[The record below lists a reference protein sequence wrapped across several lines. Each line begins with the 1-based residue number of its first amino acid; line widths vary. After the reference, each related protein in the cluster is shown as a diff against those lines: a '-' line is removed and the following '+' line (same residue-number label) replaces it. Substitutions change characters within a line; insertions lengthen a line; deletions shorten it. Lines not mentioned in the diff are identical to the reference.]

1 MARKKSESQGVD
13 LGTLDMQP
21 VGGEML
27 ESVFVNPTLGIFA
40 EEGAVFPTK
49 ATEGSA
55 CFDLSAF
62 LRPWQA
68 VNGFNGVS
76 RVARVVKDSA
86 RLFVEP
92 GDRLLI
98 PTGLYFDIPERHVL
112 KVYSRSGLS
121 FKMGLILTNSVGIID
136 SDYVEQV
143 YVSLTNITGVRQVI
157 ESGDRI
163 AQAQLCEVLAY
174 DDVRLQDR
182 PQPKTSRTGGF
193 GSTGK

>member
-1 MARKKSESQGVD
+1 M
-13 LGTLDMQP
+13 
-21 VGGEML
+21 GGMGGAEPEGDEML

-49 ATEGSA
+49 ATVGSA

-62 LRPWQA
+62 MRPWQA

-121 FKMGLILTNSVGIID
+121 FKAGLILTNSVGIID

-143 YVSLTNITGVRQVI
+143 YVSLTNISGVRQVI